1 MKKGFNAAD
10 KVLLFAFVVFLSAL
24 AIDFSCRSLW
34 SAWLLFVAEA
44 SLVGGIADWFA
55 VTALFS
61 RPLGFPWHTAILPSH
76 RHEFTEA
83 TVKMIKRE
91 FLSQRKLFAIIRQ
104 ESWQGALVDRLFSK
118 EMREELTGTLVK
130 LLGNFLRS
138 MDMEVAESAVAQSVR
153 RQLWQLTPRQ
163 AVEHIKDSLNN
174 GGNRMLF
181 AALGRYTEAVIDD
194 PGFEAR
200 VADQLCKMV
209 EQGERNPLMAMMK
222 GFANMMGIANYDEA
236 AHLIRVRLGNI
247 AAALQDEDSR
257 LQKDLS
263 VILSDSLEKL
273 SFDENFCRDFRTVSD
288 EVIARLPVEKAV
300 EQVFSG
306 FRDDVSS
313 ISSIEQGELMK
324 LLPSGNEPT
333 AAADYD
339 GERLPVRAANIAA
352 VLGRL
357 APQLVED
364 FLTALRNE
372 PATAALLF
380 DMGGRTALKARELAG
395 TIAREVMGRLSDDD
409 LNALIYDK
417 IEPDLLWIRMN
428 GSIVGAVIGF
438 FMFILLEI
446 IPGLLN

>member
-1 MKKGFNAAD
+1 
-10 KVLLFAFVVFLSAL
+10 
-24 AIDFSCRSLW
+24 

-61 RPLGFPWHTAILPSH
+61 KPLGFPWHTAILPSH
-76 RHEFTEA
+76 RQEFTEA

-91 FLSQRKLFAIIRQ
+91 FLSRRKLFAIIRQ
-104 ESWQGALVDRLFSK
+104 ESWQGALVERLFNK
-118 EMREELTGTLVK
+118 EMREELTATLVK
-130 LLGNFLRS
+130 LLGGFLKS
-138 MDMEVAESAVAQSVR
+138 VDMEVAESAVAQSVR

-200 VADQLCKMV
+200 VSDQLCKMV
-209 EQGERNPLMAMMK
+209 EKGETNPLMAMMK

-247 AAALQDEDSR
+247 AAVLQDEDSR
-257 LQKDLS
+257 LQNDLS

-273 SFDENFCRDFRTVSD
+273 SFDENFCRDFRSVSD

-300 EQVFSG
+300 EQVFRG

-313 ISSIEQGELMK
+313 VESLERGELIK
-324 LLPSGNEPT
+324 LFPGGENAERTDAAGENLPAT
-333 AAADYD
+333 APD
-339 GERLPVRAANIAA
+339 IAS
-352 VLGRL
+352 VLARL
-357 APQLVED
+357 APQLVES
-364 FLTALRNE
+364 FLSALRNE

-409 LNALIYDK
+409 LNALVYDK

-438 FMFILLEI
+438 FMFILLEV
-446 IPGLLN
+446 IPMALK

>member
-10 KVLLFAFVVFLSAL
+10 KVLLLAFVVFLSAL

-76 RHEFTEA
+76 RQEFTEA

-91 FLSQRKLFAIIRQ
+91 FLSRKKLFAIIRE

-118 EMREELTGTLVK
+118 EMKDELTATLVK
-130 LLGNFLRS
+130 LLGGFLRS
-138 MDMEVAESAVAQSVR
+138 MDMKVAEGAVAQSVR

-163 AVEHIKDSLNN
+163 SVEYLKASLDN
-174 GGNRMLF
+174 GGNQALF

-194 PGFEAR
+194 PGFEER
-200 VADQLCKMV
+200 VSYQLSQLV
-209 EQGERNPLMAMMK
+209 EKGETNPLMAMLK
-222 GFANMMGIANYDEA
+222 GMANMMGIANYDEA

-247 AAALQDEDSR
+247 AAALEDGGSK
-257 LQKDLS
+257 LQRDLS
-263 VILSDSLEKL
+263 VILSEALEKL
-273 SFDENFCRDFRTVSD
+273 SFDEKFCADFRSVSD

-306 FRDDVSS
+306 FRDNVSS
-313 ISSIEQGELMK
+313 MASLEQGEIIR
-324 LLPSGNEPT
+324 LLPT
-333 AAADYD
+333 AGAGADTTEAAE
-339 GERLPVRAANIAA
+339 GRLPVQADSIAA
-352 VLGRL
+352 VLARL
-357 APQLVED
+357 APQLVEN
-364 FLTALRNE
+364 FLTALRDE

-395 TIAREVMGRLSDDD
+395 TIAREVMGQLSDDD

-438 FMFILLEI
+438 FMFILLEL
-446 IPGLLN
+446 IPRAIR

>member
-10 KVLLFAFVVFLSAL
+10 KVLLLAFAVFLSAL

-61 RPLGFPWHTAILPSH
+61 KPLGFPWHTAILPSH
-76 RHEFTEA
+76 RQEFTEA

-91 FLSQRKLFAIIRQ
+91 FLSRRKLFAIIRE
-104 ESWQGALVDRLFSK
+104 ESWQGALVDRLFNK

-130 LLGNFLRS
+130 LLGGFLRS
-138 MDMEVAESAVAQSVR
+138 MDLEVAESAVAQSIR

-163 AVEHIKDSLNN
+163 AVEHIKESLNN
-174 GGNRMLF
+174 GGNQALF

-200 VADQLCKMV
+200 VSDQLCKMV
-209 EQGERNPLMAMMK
+209 ERGETNPLMAMMK

-247 AAALQDEDSR
+247 AAALQDGDSR
-257 LQKDLS
+257 LQQDLS
-263 VILSDSLEKL
+263 AILSDALERL
-273 SFDENFCRDFRTVSD
+273 SFDEQFCHDFRAVSD

-300 EQVFSG
+300 EQVFSD
-306 FRDDVSS
+306 FRADVSS
-313 ISSIEQGELMK
+313 VASLKQSEIIR
-324 LLPSGNEPT
+324 LLPDCDRPAESS
-333 AAADYD
+333 AA
-339 GERLPVRAANIAA
+339 GERLPVPTANIAA
-352 VLGRL
+352 ILSRL
-357 APQLVED
+357 APELVES

-372 PATAALLF
+372 PATASLLF

-395 TIAREVMGRLSDDD
+395 SIAREVMGGLSDDD
-409 LNALIYDK
+409 LNALVYDK

-438 FMFILLEI
+438 FMFILLEV
-446 IPGLLN
+446 IPMAVK

>member
-61 RPLGFPWHTAILPSH
+61 KPLGFPWHTAILPSH
-76 RHEFTEA
+76 RQEFTEA

-91 FLSQRKLFAIIRQ
+91 FLSRRKLFAIIRQ
-104 ESWQGALVDRLFSK
+104 ESWQGALVERLFNK
-118 EMREELTGTLVK
+118 EMREELTATLVK
-130 LLGNFLRS
+130 LLGGFLKS
-138 MDMEVAESAVAQSVR
+138 VDMEVAESAVAQSVR

-163 AVEHIKDSLNN
+163 AVEHIK
-174 GGNRMLF
+174 
-181 AALGRYTEAVIDD
+181 VIDD

-200 VADQLCKMV
+200 VSDQLCKMV
-209 EQGERNPLMAMMK
+209 EKGETNPLMAMMK

-247 AAALQDEDSR
+247 AAVLQDEDSR
-257 LQKDLS
+257 LQNDLS

-273 SFDENFCRDFRTVSD
+273 SFDENFCRDFRSVSD

-300 EQVFSG
+300 EQVFRG

-313 ISSIEQGELMK
+313 VESLERGELIK
-324 LLPSGNEPT
+324 LFPGGENAERTDAAGENLPATSP
-333 AAADYD
+333 D
-339 GERLPVRAANIAA
+339 IAS
-352 VLGRL
+352 VLARL
-357 APQLVED
+357 APQLVES
-364 FLTALRNE
+364 FLSALRNE

-409 LNALIYDK
+409 LNALVYDK

-438 FMFILLEI
+438 FMFILLEV
-446 IPGLLN
+446 IPMALK